1 MNDQLNI
8 IEIIGLKNET
18 LNFEA
23 MLSLNN
29 SLIIKNCHN
38 IKIIIKSKINKI
50 TVEKSNNIL
59 VNVYKLISGL
69 EIANSN
75 TILISSEQNES
86 TDYIPVIDIYKSSI
100 YLVGSINLYSNIKII
115 SSQSELFQLETTIK
129 SNN

>member
-59 VNVYKLISGL
+59 VNVYKLIR
-69 EIANSN
+69 
-75 TILISSEQNES
+75 
-86 TDYIPVIDIYKSSI
+86 
-100 YLVGSINLYSNIKII
+100 NIK
-115 SSQSELFQLETTIK
+115 
-129 SNN
+129 